1 MPEPGEGGGTPLD
14 FITQA
19 SPPIRVDARE
29 IKDEIARRWHMTL
42 ARDAAGA
49 GAVGARTGRGM
60 SVSGSTP
67 PSVFVG
73 SYGYPKVYVGPMVPP
88 VHGDTAIFDSPERWR
103 GLSLGDIVGL
113 RLGMIRGVRQVRADL
128 AGSGGDGRYVE
139 RLQEVAMASDSIGS
153 DISFEG
159 PVQIRTARRG
169 GHSGGDDTGTP
180 FGPIGLVRSA
190 EFSDVP
196 RPSKQIERLY
206 YDTDASASEAMFSL
220 YESGVAMS
228 DIQRCLSI
236 GMLGSRRRL
245 VPTKWSITAA
255 DSAIS
260 SRLLGHVSECDVV
273 DSCRVF
279 CHEHLGNAFAVVLFE
294 NRWLFELVEAWHA
307 PAPDGGNNTAPR
319 APGRTSFAS
328 DWETSHLQ
336 RAPQNTAG
344 AYYAARL
351 GVLEYLA
358 EKHVQAGALVM
369 REIRPEYSVPVGVW
383 QVREGVRAAMKNPV
397 AVADSMADGVRLAA
411 SATGIAAPDWLGHAD
426 TTRLA
431 RQRTLG
437 DYA

>member
-1 MPEPGEGGGTPLD
+1 M
-14 FITQA
+14 
-19 SPPIRVDARE
+19 DARE
-29 IKDEIARRWHMTL
+29 IKDEIARRWHRTL
-42 ARDAAGA
+42 AQGTGTEAG
-49 GAVGARTGRGM
+49 GARTERGM

-103 GLSLGDIVGL
+103 GLSLGDIVSL

-128 AGSGGDGRYVE
+128 TGFGGDSRYVE
-139 RLQEVAMASDSIGS
+139 QLQEVAMSSAPLGS

-159 PVQIRTARRG
+159 PVQIRTAR
-169 GHSGGDDTGTP
+169 SGYSDDTGTP

-190 EFSDVP
+190 EFSDMP
-196 RPSKQIERLY
+196 RPSRQIEKLY
-206 YDTDASASEAMFSL
+206 YDTDANASDAMFSL

-260 SRLLGHVSECDVV
+260 SRLLGHVSECDVI

-307 PAPDGGNNTAPR
+307 PAPDGCSGSASKVAGR
-319 APGRTSFAS
+319 ASFAS

-358 EKHVQAGALVM
+358 ERHVQAGALVL

-397 AVADSMADGVRLAA
+397 AAADSMADGVRLAA
-411 SATGIAAPDWLGHAD
+411 SATGIDASDWLGHAD
-426 TTRLA
+426 ITRLA

>member
-1 MPEPGEGGGTPLD
+1 M
-14 FITQA
+14 
-19 SPPIRVDARE
+19 DARE
-29 IKDEIARRWHMTL
+29 IKDEIARRWHRTL
-42 ARDAAGA
+42 ARDATGAGA
-49 GAVGARTGRGM
+49 GGARTERGM

-73 SYGYPKVYVGPMVPP
+73 SYGYPKVYVGPMLPP

-113 RLGMIRGVRQVRADL
+113 RLGMIRGVRQIRADL

-139 RLQEVAMASDSIGS
+139 RLQEVAMASAPIGS
-153 DISFEG
+153 DISFEK
-159 PVQIRTARRG
+159 PVQIRTVRRG
-169 GHSGGDDTGTP
+169 RHSGGDDTGTP

-255 DSAIS
+255 DSVIS

-307 PAPDGGNNTAPR
+307 PAPDGNNNTAQ
-319 APGRTSFAS
+319 AQGRTSFAS

-336 RAPQNTAG
+336 RAPRNTAG

-358 EKHVQAGALVM
+358 EKHAQAGALVL

-411 SATGIAAPDWLGHAD
+411 SATGIAAPDWLVHAD

>member
-1 MPEPGEGGGTPLD
+1 M
-14 FITQA
+14 
-19 SPPIRVDARE
+19 DARE

-42 ARDAAGA
+42 ARNAADAGA
-49 GAVGARTGRGM
+49 GGARTERGM

-128 AGSGGDGRYVE
+128 AGSGGDSRYVE
-139 RLQEVAMASDSIGS
+139 RLQEVAMASASIGS

-159 PVQIRTARRG
+159 PVRIRTARRG

-260 SRLLGHVSECDVV
+260 SRLLWHVSECDVV

-307 PAPDGGNNTAPR
+307 PAPDGGNNASK

-397 AVADSMADGVRLAA
+397 AVADSMAGGVRLAA
-411 SATGIAAPDWLGHAD
+411 SATGIAASDWLGHAD

>member
-1 MPEPGEGGGTPLD
+1 M
-14 FITQA
+14 
-19 SPPIRVDARE
+19 DARE

-42 ARDAAGA
+42 AQNAADAGA
-49 GAVGARTGRGM
+49 GGTRTERGM

-128 AGSGGDGRYVE
+128 AGSGGDSRYVE
-139 RLQEVAMASDSIGS
+139 RLQEVAMASASIGS
-153 DISFEG
+153 DISFER
-159 PVQIRTARRG
+159 PVQIRTAQRG
-169 GHSGGDDTGTP
+169 RHSGGDDTGTP

-196 RPSKQIERLY
+196 RPSKQIEKLY

-220 YESGVAMS
+220 YESGIAMS

-307 PAPDGGNNTAPR
+307 PAPDGGNTPSK

-358 EKHVQAGALVM
+358 EKHAQAGALVL

-383 QVREGVRAAMKNPV
+383 QVREGVRAAMKNPI

-411 SATGIAAPDWLGHAD
+411 SATGIAASDWLGHAD

-431 RQRTLG
+431 RQRTLR

>member
-1 MPEPGEGGGTPLD
+1 MTPLD
-14 FITQA
+14 FIMRA
-19 SPPIRVDARE
+19 SSLIRVDARE
-29 IKDEIARRWHMTL
+29 IKDEIARRWHRTL
-42 ARDAAGA
+42 ARGADAGA
-49 GAVGARTGRGM
+49 GGSGAHTGRGM

-128 AGSGGDGRYVE
+128 AGSGGDSRYVGQ
-139 RLQEVAMASDSIGS
+139 LQEVAMSSAPLGS

-159 PVQIRTARRG
+159 SVQIRTAARGG
-169 GHSGGDDTGTP
+169 GHSGGDDTGIP

-196 RPSKQIERLY
+196 RPSRQIERLY
-206 YDTDASASEAMFSL
+206 YDTDASASEAMFLL

-260 SRLLGHVSECDVV
+260 SRLLGHVSECDVI

-307 PAPDGGNNTAPR
+307 PAPDGSSGSSDCAPK
-319 APGRTSFAS
+319 AAGLASFAS

-358 EKHVQAGALVM
+358 ERHVQAGALVL

-383 QVREGVRAAMKNPV
+383 QVREGVRAAMRNPV

-411 SATGIAAPDWLGHAD
+411 SATGIAASDWLGHTD

>member
-1 MPEPGEGGGTPLD
+1 MWTPLD
-14 FITQA
+14 FITHA
-19 SPPIRVDARE
+19 SLLIRVDARE
-29 IKDEIARRWHMTL
+29 IKDEIARRWHRTL
-42 ARDAAGA
+42 ARGTDAEVG
-49 GAVGARTGRGM
+49 GARAERGM

-88 VHGDTAIFDSPERWR
+88 VHGDTAMFDSPERWR

-128 AGSGGDGRYVE
+128 TGSGGDSRYVE
-139 RLQEVAMASDSIGS
+139 KLQEVAMSSAPLGS
-153 DISFEG
+153 DISFER
-159 PVQIRTARRG
+159 PVQIRTAR
-169 GHSGGDDTGTP
+169 SSYGDDTGTP

-190 EFSDVP
+190 EFSDMP
-196 RPSKQIERLY
+196 RPSRHIEKLY
-206 YDTDASASEAMFSL
+206 YDTDASASDAMFSL

-245 VPTKWSITAA
+245 VPTKWGITAA

-260 SRLLGHVSECDVV
+260 SRLLGHVSECDVI

-279 CHEHLGNAFAVVLFE
+279 CHEHLGNTFAVVLFE

-307 PAPDGGNNTAPR
+307 PAPDGGSGSAPKATGR
-319 APGRTSFAS
+319 ASFAS

-358 EKHVQAGALVM
+358 ERHVQAGALVL

-411 SATGIAAPDWLGHAD
+411 SATGIVASDWLGHAD

>member
-1 MPEPGEGGGTPLD
+1 MNGGGGKSTPFD

-19 SPPIRVDARE
+19 SLLIRVDARE
-29 IKDEIARRWHMTL
+29 IKDEIARRWHRTL
-42 ARDAAGA
+42 AQGTGTEAG
-49 GAVGARTGRGM
+49 GARTGRGM

-113 RLGMIRGVRQVRADL
+113 RLGMIRGVRQVRSDL
-128 AGSGGDGRYVE
+128 TGSGGDSRYVE
-139 RLQEVAMASDSIGS
+139 QLQEVAMSSAPLGS

-159 PVQIRTARRG
+159 PVRVRTARNNY
-169 GHSGGDDTGTP
+169 SDDTGTP

-190 EFSDVP
+190 EFSDMP
-196 RPSKQIERLY
+196 RPSRQIEKLY
-206 YDTDASASEAMFSL
+206 YDTDANASDAMFSL

-260 SRLLGHVSECDVV
+260 SRLLGHVSECDVI

-307 PAPDGGNNTAPR
+307 PAPDGGSSGSGSASKAAGR
-319 APGRTSFAS
+319 ASFAS

-344 AYYAARL
+344 AYYATRL

-358 EKHVQAGALVM
+358 ERHVQAGALVL

-411 SATGIAAPDWLGHAD
+411 SATGIDASDWLGHAD